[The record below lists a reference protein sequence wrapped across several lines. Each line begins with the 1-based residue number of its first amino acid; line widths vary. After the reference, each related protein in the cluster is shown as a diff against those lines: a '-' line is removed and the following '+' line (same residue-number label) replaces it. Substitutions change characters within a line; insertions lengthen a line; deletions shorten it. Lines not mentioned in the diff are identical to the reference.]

1 MKIVERVCIDCKKV
15 FLGKETQF
23 LCEKCLK
30 KAPIEI
36 KKEEIELAKYEAD
49 LNEI

>member
-23 LCEKCLK
+23 LCERCQK
-30 KAPIEI
+30 KAPPEI
-36 KKEEIELAKYEAD
+36 QKKELELAKYEAD